1 MLDSN
6 QKPTGTRY
14 TTTVGLLIMAF
25 IFCPAVLIAS
35 RPVGYVALLLAIACG
50 GLCVIL
56 AWVNWKRS
64 SRLTIPSI
72 AIQDARAK

>member
-1 MLDSN
+1 MFDSN
-6 QKPTGTRY
+6 QKSTGTRY

-35 RPVGYVALLLAIACG
+35 RPVGYVPLLLAIACG

-56 AWVNWKRS
+56 AWVNWKKS

-72 AIQDARAK
+72 AIQDASAK

>member
-6 QKPTGTRY
+6 PKSMGTRY

-25 IFCPAVLIAS
+25 IICPAVLIAS
-35 RPVGYVALLLAIACG
+35 RPVGYIPLFLAIACG